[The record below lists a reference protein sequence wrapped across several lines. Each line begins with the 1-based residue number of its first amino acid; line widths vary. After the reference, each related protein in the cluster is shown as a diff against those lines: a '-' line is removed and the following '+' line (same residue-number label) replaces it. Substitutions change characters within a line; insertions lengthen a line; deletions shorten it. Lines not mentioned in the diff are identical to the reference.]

1 VTDNVIHLPGF
12 PLASTRDRLTEVR
25 NMRRKIVVGKVT
37 DLKTF
42 RSLKNLDELL
52 VKKLKLEREGDPNK
66 PKGSGSNGPKRT
78 A

>member
-1 VTDNVIHLPGF
+1 MTDNVIHLPGF

-52 VKKLKLEREGDPNK
+52 VKKLKLERENPD